1 MGQMKSNRCKKTW
14 TPEWKITAEFV
25 YSGMS
30 GLLQMVRV
38 AYVKDGHGVITLLE
52 NQVIYSFEHLK
63 KTTKVSTVYN
73 SDSVR

>member
-1 MGQMKSNRCKKTW
+1 
-14 TPEWKITAEFV
+14 
-25 YSGMS
+25 
-30 GLLQMVRV
+30 MVRV